1 MGIFK
6 EDLLNLGNL
15 IDTEVEVKLS
25 PKEFGEV
32 YPGLEFVFESGLL
45 KIRGRR
51 KFLFLKRSFELRARE
66 DPGNVYTVKDH
77 ETRDFGIKVQIV
89 SREGI
94 EEVQK
99 REGIEVEGE
108 HMRISLLPV
117 FKKTDVY
124 RDIPD
129 TFRDR
134 IKINRYRIK
143 DGYLS
148 AFLTVTK

>member
-15 IDTEVEVKLS
+15 IDTEVEVKLGGR
-25 PKEFGEV
+25 EFGEV
-32 YPGLEFVFESGLL
+32 YPGLGFVFENGLL
-45 KIRGRR
+45 RIRGSRKVLFFRR
-51 KFLFLKRSFELRARE
+51 PFELRARE

-77 ETRDFGIKVQIV
+77 ETKDFGIRLLIV

-94 EEVQK
+94 DEVLK
-99 REGIEVEGE
+99 RDGFRLEGE
-108 HMRISLLPV
+108 HLCVSLFPV
-117 FKKTDVY
+117 FRRTDIY

-134 IKINRYRIK
+134 IKITRYRIR

-148 AFLTVTK
+148 VFLTVTK